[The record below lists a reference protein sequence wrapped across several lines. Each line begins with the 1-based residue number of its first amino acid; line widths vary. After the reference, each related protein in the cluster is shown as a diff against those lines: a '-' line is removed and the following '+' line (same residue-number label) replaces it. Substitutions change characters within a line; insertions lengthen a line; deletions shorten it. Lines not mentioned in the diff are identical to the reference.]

1 MLVLATGR
9 LLQNWPTS
17 FLEICRRHS
26 VRGSDLRS
34 GQPRGTLPYWLECMV
49 AEHIDAP
56 HHLTGQEELIEASVY
71 LFGCGIYPSRQ
82 RLAEIVGMHRNSLD
96 TPAYIAIM
104 RRVEERLEGQ
114 LPFLAPLQ
122 DPPATSG

>member
-1 MLVLATGR
+1 
-9 LLQNWPTS
+9 
-17 FLEICRRHS
+17 
-26 VRGSDLRS
+26 
-34 GQPRGTLPYWLECMV
+34 MV